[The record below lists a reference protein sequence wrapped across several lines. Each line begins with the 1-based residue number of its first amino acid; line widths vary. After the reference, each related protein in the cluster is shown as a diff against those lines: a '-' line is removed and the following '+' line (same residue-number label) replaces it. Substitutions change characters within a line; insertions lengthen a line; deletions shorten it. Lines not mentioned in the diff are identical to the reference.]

1 MYLMTKDTL
10 HPALL
15 WQQLPANQV
24 KCLTCQWYCEINDG
38 RTGVCRMY
46 QNDGGRLFNLNYAK
60 ISSMA
65 VDPIEKKPLYHFH
78 PGTSVLSLGSWGC
91 NFHCKGCQNWEIA
104 CPADD
109 EGLSG
114 ARQILPAQSVEM
126 AVSSGCAGIA
136 WTYNEPSIWLEY
148 TLESAKLAKEKGL
161 YTVYVTN
168 GYASPEQIDIIGP
181 YLDAWRVDVKGFTDD
196 TYRKIARIQHFE
208 GILAVA
214 EWAKEKWGM
223 HVEVV
228 TNVTPGLNDDDA
240 QLRGIA
246 DWIAGKLGKET
257 PWHITR
263 FHPHYRMREYPATPV
278 ETLERAFQLG
288 KAAGL
293 RFVYLGNVPGNVHAN
308 TACYSCN
315 QQIVERSGFSA
326 KIKALDGTKCGY
338 CGTDLNFCV

>member
-1 MYLMTKDTL
+1 
-10 HPALL
+10 
-15 WQQLPANQV
+15 
-24 KCLTCQWYCEINDG
+24 
-38 RTGVCRMY
+38 MY
-46 QNDGGRLFNLNYAK
+46 QNNGGRLFNLTYAK

-65 VDPIEKKPLYHFH
+65 VDPIEKKPLYHFY

-91 NFHCKGCQNWEIA
+91 NFHCEGCQNWEIA

-109 EGLSG
+109 EGFG
-114 ARQILPAQSVEM
+114 RARQMLPAQAVEM
-126 AVSSGCAGIA
+126 AMSSGCAGIA

-148 TLESAKLAKEKGL
+148 TFESAKLAKEKGL

-168 GYASPEQIDIIGP
+168 GYASFEQIDTIGP
-181 YLDAWRVDVKGFTDD
+181 YLDAWRVDVKGFRDD

-214 EWAKEKWGM
+214 ERAKEKWGM

-240 QLRGIA
+240 QLSGIA
-246 DWIAGKLGKET
+246 DWISRKLGKET

-263 FHPHYRMREYPATPV
+263 FHPHYRMRDYPATPI
-278 ETLERAFQLG
+278 ETLEHAYQLG

-293 RFVYLGNVPGNVHAN
+293 RFVYLGNIPGDAHAN
-308 TACYSCN
+308 TTCYSCG
-315 QQIVERSGFSA
+315 QQIVERSGFNA
-326 KIKALDGTKCGY
+326 KIKALDGTKCGH
-338 CGTDLNFCV
+338 CGADLNFRV